1 MAYVYAQRFGVRI
14 YRIEL
19 GPGRIRLALKCADRK
34 KVADF
39 FRVFAGRTAVVVSGA
54 KKNQKRIGKFWN
66 DLCWTKMIA
75 WGRDFGELIRTF
87 LHPESED
94 SGAYLETCFK
104 IPESGFI

>member
-1 MAYVYAQRFGVRI
+1 MAYVYARRFGVRI

-19 GPGRIRLALKCADRK
+19 SPGRIRLALKCTDRK
-34 KVADF
+34 KVSDF

-66 DLCWTKMIA
+66 ELCWTKLIA

-87 LHPESED
+87 LPSESGE
-94 SGAYLETCFK
+94 STAFFETGFK